1 VWLDYYLSSGSP
13 KVPEK
18 LLLSSLEGSNLVPTA
33 PAPGMRGVVL
43 LFLKGYYQSDLESN
57 MSAKLTTERM
67 S

>member
-33 PAPGMRGVVL
+33 PAPGHSLIIIGNCPEL
-43 LFLKGYYQSDLESN
+43 GDEGCC
-57 MSAKLTTERM
+57 SAVP
-67 S
+67 